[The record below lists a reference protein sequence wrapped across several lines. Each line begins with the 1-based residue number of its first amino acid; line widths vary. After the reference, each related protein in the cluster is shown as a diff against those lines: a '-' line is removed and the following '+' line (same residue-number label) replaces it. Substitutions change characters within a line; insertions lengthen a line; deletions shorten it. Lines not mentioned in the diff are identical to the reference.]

1 MPALYPFHRRQLHV
15 YPLQFDG
22 EGSIGFEAVE
32 SEMAIAVHHE
42 LIVGLDLGLL
52 VAGLGLEGQALA
64 TQCHHL
70 SLGESQ
76 LPLHLGQLQFQ
87 VGGGWCG
94 GWGRGQLLPVGIP
107 KTIKAGQ
114 FLDWQ
119 AGWGAGLKFHT
130 RRRLEFQDGA
140 PPGPEVPGLVD
151 EVREGLRPHPEQDG
165 TAAALQRL
173 SLQVEQ
179 VERMCLLFGR

>member
-1 MPALYPFHRRQLHV
+1 M
-15 YPLQFDG
+15 
-22 EGSIGFEAVE
+22 
-32 SEMAIAVHHE
+32 
-42 LIVGLDLGLL
+42 
-52 VAGLGLEGQALA
+52 
-64 TQCHHL
+64 
-70 SLGESQ
+70 
-76 LPLHLGQLQFQ
+76 PLHLGQLQFQ
-87 VGGGWCG
+87 VGGRGRG